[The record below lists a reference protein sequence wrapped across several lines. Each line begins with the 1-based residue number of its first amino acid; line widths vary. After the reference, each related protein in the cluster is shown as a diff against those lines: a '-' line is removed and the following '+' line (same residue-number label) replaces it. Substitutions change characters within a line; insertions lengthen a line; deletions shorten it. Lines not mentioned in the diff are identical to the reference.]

1 MAERPQRKRAFFSRK
16 GEFLAYHILRQ
27 RAEYLRSEVYDMCN
41 TCGCNNNRSGN
52 GCGCCAL
59 LNEISSA
66 IRNLFTSPCNSCGC
80 GCNNNRS
87 GNGCGCGCNGNNRSG
102 NGCGCGCNNN
112 RSGNGCGCG
121 CNNNRSGNGCG
132 CGCNRSND
140 LSGYT
145 GCGNYDSYYAR
156 QYGLCN
162 SGCSC
167 NL

>member
-1 MAERPQRKRAFFSRK
+1 
-16 GEFLAYHILRQ
+16 
-27 RAEYLRSEVYDMCN
+27 MCN

-59 LNEISSA
+59 LNELSSA
-66 IRNLFTSPCNSCGC
+66 IRNLFTCPCNS
-80 GCNNNRS
+80 
-87 GNGCGCGCNGNNRSG
+87 CGCNGNNRSG

-132 CGCNRSND
+132 CNRSRD
-140 LSGYT
+140 LSCFT
-145 GCGNYDSYYAR
+145 NCGNYDSYYAR